1 MKGDREREREGGST
15 ILLWPFEK
23 VNINLAHVG
32 LLCELQLVR
41 NSLVPF
47 AVFRVCFVHC
57 PTVPCSQFSVPCSYR
72 VFNLSTLALLYSIIH
87 NSLGISFVL
96 CELGE
101 LVARVASVPASPLL
115 GYYCRM
121 HAPLSHYHAALHV
134 TCYWNWI
141 IYLSIVRHSVQITH
155 SPKTGLLFARR
166 GVATEQ
172 SRAEQNR
179 TSIVVSFGT
188 LSTLC

>member
-1 MKGDREREREGGST
+1 M
-15 ILLWPFEK
+15 
-23 VNINLAHVG
+23 
-32 LLCELQLVR
+32 
-41 NSLVPF
+41 
-47 AVFRVCFVHC
+47 HC

-101 LVARVASVPASPLL
+101 LVARVAWVPASPLL

-134 TCYWNWI
+134 TCY
-141 IYLSIVRHSVQITH
+141 
-155 SPKTGLLFARR
+155 
-166 GVATEQ
+166 
-172 SRAEQNR
+172 
-179 TSIVVSFGT
+179 
-188 LSTLC
+188 